1 MCNHYLPAK
10 LKAFAFFIHRKGFS
24 PINIIYYRPKEVELN
39 MNPEK
44 YFYVCDGTVL
54 KSLKDL
60 KKAVKEMPDG
70 VYAYHLERDDFSKWV
85 GGVIK
90 NAALAKKLSGA
101 ERQKAMKVLSAAK
114 SKAAPALKT
123 APKAK
128 KTSPAKPKKPALKK
142 PTKPAKPKKAIKK
155 PAAKPKKAAVKK
167 TAKVSAKK
175 PQAKKQ
181 KRK

>member
-1 MCNHYLPAK
+1 MCNHYLTAK

-101 ERQKAMKVLSAAK
+101 DKKKAMRALAAPTAKTASHARKATPAKTKKPVLKIPAK
-114 SKAAPALKT
+114 SQKT
-123 APKAK
+123 
-128 KTSPAKPKKPALKK
+128 
-142 PTKPAKPKKAIKK
+142 KKAIKK
-155 PAAKPKKAAVKK
+155 PAAKPKKVAAKK
-167 TAKVSAKK
+167 TAKASAKK
-175 PQAKKQ
+175 PRAKKQ